1 MDQWEYQ
8 MLVVDMG
15 GTGSQLGFVRS
26 TIGKMWQFMGP
37 DGRSDWNRLQ
47 SMGREGWN
55 WSPRYRYPRV
65 TATLSR
71 SYSPSSARCSPI
83 PPSKSTRLS
92 PNARP

>member
-47 SMGREGWN
+47 SMGREGWEL
-55 WSPRYRYPRV
+55 V
-65 TATLSR
+65 TAL
-71 SYSPSSARCSPI
+71 PISAGNGNTIEVVFTFKRKVQPH
-83 PPSKSTRLS
+83 STQQI
-92 PNARP
+92 NAPQP